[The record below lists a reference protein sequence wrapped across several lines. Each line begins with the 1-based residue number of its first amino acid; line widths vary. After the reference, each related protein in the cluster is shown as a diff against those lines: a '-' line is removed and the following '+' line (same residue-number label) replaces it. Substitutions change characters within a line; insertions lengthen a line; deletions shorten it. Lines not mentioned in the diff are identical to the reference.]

1 METDE
6 ELIAAINAGDC
17 GAFESLYYRYR
28 DWVYN
33 LAFRF
38 THNREHALD
47 VLQETYLYFLKK
59 FPGFVLTSSMK
70 TFLYPAVRHISIT
83 IARRARR
90 DVSDEELLNELPAG
104 EQTNATGLRSELA
117 GVLKRLPSDQRQVL
131 LMRFVD
137 NMALGEIAKAL
148 EIPLS
153 TVKSRLYRALETLR
167 ADGGCRDYFLD

>member
-17 GAFESLYYRYR
+17 EAFESLYYRHR

-59 FPGFVLTSSMK
+59 FPGFVLTSSIK
-70 TFLYPAVRHISIT
+70 TFLYPAVRHVSIT
-83 IARRARR
+83 IAKRARKA
-90 DVSDEELLNELPAG
+90 VSDEELIEELPAD
-104 EQTNATGLRSELA
+104 EQANTTGQRSELA
-117 GVLKRLPSDQRQVL
+117 AVLKILPTDQRGVL

-137 NMALGEIAKAL
+137 DMSLAEIAQAL

-167 ADGGCRDYFLD
+167 ADGACRDYFLD